1 MPQRYYD
8 AILKFLSRRD
18 YHPLKPRQL
27 AHQMGVA
34 DVEYDAF
41 REAIKTLRDDGRL
54 VLGSGSALTLP
65 AITDRVVGIFRA
77 NRRGFGFV
85 IPDTPNA
92 HGDLYV
98 PAEAV
103 GTARSGDRVVATAQ
117 RRGKRDGQA
126 VYQGQIVEI
135 VSRGRNRYVGTLEF
149 SEGAWFV
156 MPEGKETTPPIVV
169 RDVGT
174 AGPPKGTK
182 VLVEIVNFG
191 GPGEFPT
198 GVIVENLGATGQ
210 IEAETIGIIRASGI
224 EDVFDDDA
232 LADARRAV
240 DTFDPRPD
248 GREDLSGQTVITIDP
263 PDARDYDDAISL
275 ERQGR
280 HWILGV
286 HIADVSHFVREGT
299 ALDDSA
305 RRRGTSVY
313 FPNRVVPM
321 LPEILSNGVCSLQ
334 EGQPRFCKSA
344 FITYDEDG
352 NVAGARLAE
361 TLIRS
366 TQRLT
371 YLQAQDI
378 IDGKTGGYAK
388 PVITLVQQAAELA
401 RKIEQRRREAGML
414 HLDLPEVRIVL
425 DEQGR
430 LADVAEAD
438 TAYTHTVI
446 EMFMVAAN
454 EAVAAVLDGREYD
467 FLRRVHPAPDT
478 PDNQQLVRFVRAC
491 GHKIPADMDRHAI
504 QALLESVRGT
514 PAGYAVNFAVLR
526 MMQQARYSPQRVGH
540 YALASEDY
548 CHFTSPIRRY
558 PDLTVH
564 RLFAQYCRSGKGKPA
579 EKVDMT
585 ELVTLGDH
593 CSMTERRAQAA
604 EDELRQVLVLQF
616 LADKVG
622 QKYEGVVTGVTNFGL
637 FVQLHPFAT
646 EGLIRMDSL
655 GDDWWDVSLQFG
667 TIRGQRS
674 GKQYRIGDPI
684 TVQIAGVD
692 PARRQLD
699 LAPVAGANKPPK
711 PRKAKDAAGKQF
723 GAGKKNR
730 RPGQKNRRKKK

>member
-41 REAIKTLRDDGRL
+41 REAIKLLRDDGRL

-135 VSRGRNRYVGTLEF
+135 VSRGRNRYVGTLE
-149 SEGAWFV
+149 STEGAWFV

-224 EDVFDDDA
+224 EDVFDDGA

-240 DTFDPRPD
+240 DTFDPAPD
-248 GREDLSGQTVITIDP
+248 GREDLSEQTVITIDP

-352 NVAGARLAE
+352 NVAGTRLAE

-366 TQRLT
+366 TKRLT

-388 PVITLVQQAAELA
+388 PVVALVQQAAELA
-401 RKIEQRRREAGML
+401 RRIEQRRREAGML

-454 EAVAAVLDGREYD
+454 EAVAAVLDGRGYD
-467 FLRRVHPAPDT
+467 LLRRVHPAPDP
-478 PDNQQLVRFVRAC
+478 PDNQQLVRFIRAC

-504 QALLESVRGT
+504 QALLDSVRGT

-579 EKVDMT
+579 EKADMT

-622 QKYEGVVTGVTNFGL
+622 ENYEGVVTGVTNFGL

-646 EGLIRMDSL
+646 EGLIRMDNL

-674 GKQYRIGDPI
+674 GRQYRIGDAI
-684 TVQIAGVD
+684 TVKIANVD

-699 LAPVAGANKPPK
+699 LAPAGGVDKAPK
-711 PRKAKDAAGKQF
+711 PRKAKNMPPRQSV
-723 GAGKKNR
+723 GKKAR
-730 RPGQKNRRKKK
+730 HPGQKNRRKKK